1 MQSLLTLGYN
11 VFRAL
16 WLVSRVHLKVW
27 GFIIVS
33 AKVSSSR
40 SYYVC
45 HSHCSLGFYLAVAL
59 FDLLFVI
66 LESMGIN
73 DNNNYKG

>member
-1 MQSLLTLGYN
+1 MQSLLTLGFN

-40 SYYVC
+40 GEVIMYVT
-45 HSHCSLGFYLAVAL
+45 LIAL
-59 FDLLFVI
+59 
-66 LESMGIN
+66 
-73 DNNNYKG
+73 

>member
-1 MQSLLTLGYN
+1 MQSLLTLGFN

-40 SYYVC
+40 
-45 HSHCSLGFYLAVAL
+45 G
-59 FDLLFVI
+59 
-66 LESMGIN
+66 
-73 DNNNYKG
+73 